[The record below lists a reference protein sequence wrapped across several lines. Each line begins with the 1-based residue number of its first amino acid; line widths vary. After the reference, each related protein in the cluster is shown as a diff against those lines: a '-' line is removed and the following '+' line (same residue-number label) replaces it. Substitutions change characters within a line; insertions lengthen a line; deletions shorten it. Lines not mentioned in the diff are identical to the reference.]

1 MKESKAI
8 HELTRN
14 DTNLFSVVSC
24 HLVDEFWFAQE
35 MSQMPCLSPRLAFRI
50 FEHGDVGQIAIAFS
64 KV

>member
-24 HLVDEFWFAQE
+24 HLVDEFWFAQGNVADA
-35 MSQMPCLSPRLAFRI
+35 LFKLRLAFGI
-50 FEHGDVGQIAIAFS
+50 FEHGDVGQIAITFS